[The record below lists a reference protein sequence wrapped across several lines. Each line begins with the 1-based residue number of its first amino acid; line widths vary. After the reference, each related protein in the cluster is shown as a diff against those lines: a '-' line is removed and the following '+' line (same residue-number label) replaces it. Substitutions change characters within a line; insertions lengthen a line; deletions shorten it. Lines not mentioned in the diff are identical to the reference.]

1 MSIGTG
7 LFDTIDIPAP
17 VLVGFNRYV
26 ASGPITYY
34 FEQGATPYVFVTG
47 GSVITSNT
55 GHASLVGYLVPS
67 N

>member
-1 MSIGTG
+1 MSNNR
-7 LFDTIDIPAP
+7 IPALRLALA
-17 VLVGFNRYV
+17 VAGVGLNRYV

-34 FEQGATPYVFVTG
+34 FEQGATPYVFVTR
-47 GSVITSNT
+47 GSGITSNT